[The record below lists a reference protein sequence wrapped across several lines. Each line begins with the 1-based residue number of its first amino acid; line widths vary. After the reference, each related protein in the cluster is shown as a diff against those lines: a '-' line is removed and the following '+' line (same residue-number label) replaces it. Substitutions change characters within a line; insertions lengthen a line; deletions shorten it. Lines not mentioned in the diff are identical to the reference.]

1 MRDVE
6 KSPLKRVA
14 LLNMGQSPPSEDYNQ
29 AGLGLPF
36 LQGNADFGAR
46 YPLATTFCKTPK
58 KICQTGDLLVSVRAP
73 VGALNSA
80 DQPYG
85 IGRGLCAITSIP
97 GRLDQTFL
105 LWALEGTRS
114 ELHAVSTGSTYDAVD
129 LDDLGSLRIPLPP
142 LPTQRAIADF
152 LDRKTAALDGLIARK
167 ERLLELLAERRAAL
181 IHRAVTRG
189 LDPDVPLKDSGVPW
203 IGEIPAHWEVV
214 SVRRLLA
221 SVTSGPRD
229 WSERIV
235 EDGHSPCFVQS
246 GNMDDHFRL
255 DLSACKRIPGQV
267 AQQAPRTRIGVG
279 DVLICITGART
290 GRVALAEAPLPDAY
304 VNQHLA
310 LLKTRKGVQPRYL
323 AFVLGGSVGQGQL
336 TGAQYGGT
344 KQGLSLDAVRDVL
357 IPLPPV
363 HEQVKIEEAMAASS
377 RSSRVA
383 LESLRLSSSRLR
395 EYRQALITAAVT
407 GQLEI
412 PEVPA

>member
-1 MRDVE
+1 VKGRAGERCKRRGVGGGGAGVRDVE

-142 LPTQRAIADF
+142 LPTQRAIANF

-203 IGEIPAHWEVV
+203 IGEIPAHWEVK
-214 SVRRLLA
+214 RLKHVLQERPD
-221 SVTSGPRD
+221 SIRVGP
-229 WSERIV
+229 
-235 EDGHSPCFVQS
+235 F
-246 GNMDDHFRL
+246 
-255 DLSACKRIPGQV
+255 
-267 AQQAPRTRIGVG
+267 
-279 DVLICITGART
+279 
-290 GRVALAEAPLPDAY
+290 
-304 VNQHLA
+304 
-310 LLKTRKGVQPRYL
+310 
-323 AFVLGGSVGQGQL
+323 GS
-336 TGAQYGGT
+336 
-344 KQGLSLDAVRDVL
+344 
-357 IPLPPV
+357 
-363 HEQVKIEEAMAASS
+363 
-377 RSSRVA
+377 
-383 LESLRLSSSRLR
+383 SLRLSEMQDSHTRVFTQRTVIDGDFAGGEAFVSEEKAR
-395 EYRQALITAAVT
+395 ELHSFYAGPGDILITTRGTIGRVAIVPVNVTPGIIHPCLMAVRIDPSEVLADWAVMIL
-407 GQLEI
+407 GLKNLALAQLSYLSNATTIELHFCHFA
-412 PEVPA
+412 ERK